1 MCLILPINNNFSSV
15 NYFTYLPIF
24 QEPHDILGIVRWI
37 RNLLLMKSLKS
48 SKEVGLEN
56 MDTKIYL

>member
-1 MCLILPINNNFSSV
+1 MCLILQINKKFSSV
-15 NYFTYLPIF
+15 NYFTYLLIF

-37 RNLLLMKSLKS
+37 RNLLLMKSLKF
-48 SKEVGLEN
+48 SKEAGLEN